1 MLESTPVMNE
11 KQRLILASASPRR
24 KEILSLLDLPF
35 ETRPGTF
42 IEPKRTGQGV
52 FDYVLDLAK
61 AKGRHVKVE
70 EGELIL
76 SADTL
81 VHLKGQ
87 ILGKPASDEEAHQTL
102 AALRGYDHEVYTAL
116 FLRDVSTG
124 KACQT
129 VCKTTVTMRDWSMT
143 EVQTYIYTGSYRDK
157 AGGYAIQDDV
167 FHPVSKI
174 EGCYA
179 NVMGL
184 PLCHLRGMLEAFGLN
199 SAVNSAEACQAYTQS
214 TCDIYSEILEHP
226 QWECVK
232 G

>member
-1 MLESTPVMNE
+1 MEE

-24 KEILSLLDLPF
+24 KEILSLLGLPF

-42 IEPKRTGQGV
+42 IEPKRTGQNV

-61 AKGRHVKVE
+61 AKGRHVKAKE
-70 EGELIL
+70 EELIL

-81 VHLKGQ
+81 VHLNGQ

-102 AALRGYDHEVYTAL
+102 AALRGRDHEVYTAL
-116 FLRDVSTG
+116 FLRDVSAG
-124 KACQT
+124 KTCQS
-129 VCKTTVTMRDWSMT
+129 VCRTLVTMRDWSMA
-143 EVQTYIYTGSYRDK
+143 EAQAYICTGSYRDK

-184 PLCHLRGMLEAFGLN
+184 PLCHLKGMLEVFGLYTT
-199 SAVNSAEACQAYTQS
+199 VNLEEACQAYTRS
-214 TCDIYSEILEHP
+214 TCDIYSELLEHP